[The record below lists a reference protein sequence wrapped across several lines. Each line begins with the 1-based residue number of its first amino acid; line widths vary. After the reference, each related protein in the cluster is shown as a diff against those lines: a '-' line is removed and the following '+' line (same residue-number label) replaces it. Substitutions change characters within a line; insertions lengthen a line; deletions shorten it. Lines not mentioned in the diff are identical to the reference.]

1 MTTYAW
7 PDAWGANRFE
17 MWVEPNQRVFASAFN
32 PASQQVMDL
41 GGDYWAATLS
51 IPAGVL
57 AAKGAQIEAFLARL
71 RGSQN
76 FVSLYHLKRP
86 LPRGTM
92 RGGTTATWTTTV
104 PSTATWTTVSAAV
117 ATWTAGAPY
126 LKTAIAQFATSC
138 TLNMLPGYT
147 LEPGDL
153 FGFANG
159 QTVMYVGSTT
169 LVADANGD
177 MVVEFAPSARSA
189 LAAFTPITYDRP
201 AVAFRLRDGK
211 QPPVTWVPGRF
222 EPLTL
227 DLVEAI

>member
-7 PDAWGANRFE
+7 PEAWGANRLE
-17 MWVEPNQRVFASAFN
+17 MWVQPNQRVFASTFN
-32 PASQQVMDL
+32 PASQQVVDL
-41 GGDYWAATLS
+41 GGDYWCATLS

-57 AAKGAQIEAFLARL
+57 AAKGAQIEAFLASL

-92 RGGTTATWTTTV
+92 RGGTTANWTTTV
-104 PSTATWTTVSAAV
+104 PSPASWTTVTAAA

-126 LKTAIAQFATSC
+126 LKTALAQFATSG

-147 LEPGDL
+147 LEPGDM
-153 FGFANG
+153 FGLANG

-169 LVADANGD
+169 LIANASGD
-177 MVVEFAPSARSA
+177 MTVEFAPSARSA
-189 LAAFTPITYDRP
+189 VAAFTPIAFDRP
-201 AVAFRLRDGK
+201 TVSFRLRDGK
-211 QPPVTWVPGRF
+211 TPQVTWVPGRY